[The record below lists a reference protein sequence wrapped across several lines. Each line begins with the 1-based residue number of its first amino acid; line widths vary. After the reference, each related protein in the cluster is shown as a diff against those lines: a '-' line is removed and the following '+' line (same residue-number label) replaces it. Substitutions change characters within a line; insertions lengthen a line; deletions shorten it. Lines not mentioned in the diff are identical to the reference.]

1 MKKIILLSVLLL
13 AGLLSL
19 FSCSKE
25 SEYVPEYGTFY
36 VSDDILQ
43 NTLVTLSVEN
53 ETLLSPVTTLSY
65 EVQNESA
72 FDVHTD
78 GKCLLEIYLN
88 GEWQEAPDAMPE
100 NAIVIERPVL
110 PQKIFSGSKED
121 YVAHF
126 AMEGTS
132 HVAGTYALLNEGAY
146 RVRVQYSVFMD
157 APNVEIPQ
165 GQLEAVAYFT
175 VVAPTE

>member
-1 MKKIILLSVLLL
+1 MKKIILSSILLL

-65 EVQNESA
+65 EV
-72 FDVHTD
+72 
-78 GKCLLEIYLN
+78 
-88 GEWQEAPDAMPE
+88 
-100 NAIVIERPVL
+100 
-110 PQKIFSGSKED
+110 
-121 YVAHF
+121 
-126 AMEGTS
+126 
-132 HVAGTYALLNEGAY
+132 
-146 RVRVQYSVFMD
+146 
-157 APNVEIPQ
+157 
-165 GQLEAVAYFT
+165 
-175 VVAPTE
+175 